1 MSKNVAVAAARDEKK
16 SRVDRILDSIE
27 RAGNALPHPFI
38 LFMILSGIIL
48 VLSLVMSR
56 AGVSVTALSATN
68 GGSETAETVFTI
80 QNLVTKDYLLNLVIN
95 FPQTFISFGPLKT
108 ALVVI
113 ISIAVAER
121 SGLLSAF
128 VRRVLLGA
136 SPTWMMLII
145 AFIAVN
151 GNLLADVAVVV
162 LPPLSGAIFA
172 AMGFN
177 PWLGITLSYIGA
189 TAANSASIVIT
200 STDINLAAVTQQI
213 TGNLGINAP
222 VNPLMNWYFI
232 MASTF
237 VITITMVVVS
247 KTIMKNKLPLRDP
260 NANLTGGGSTRISDS
275 QLTPAELKG
284 LRAAG
289 IFSLVYFA
297 LLAVMTI
304 PSGGILRSP
313 EGTILPASPF
323 LNGLVMIITLYFI
336 FAGIIYGKVSGGLKS
351 LQDLPD
357 MMAKGITDVSGFI
370 VIILSASIMI
380 QVFSDSHIGDMIGA
394 AGGQFLKDFNIGPT
408 AALVGLILITMF
420 SNLFVISGLTKWLL
434 FAPVFIPLFASI
446 GVSPAVIQMTYRIGD
461 AITNS
466 ICPMN
471 AMLGAIIGYYT
482 LWKPKGY
489 GKVGLGTIMVLA
501 LPYTMAIAVMLIL
514 QFLVWMLFGLP
525 LGPGAGAFM

>member
-1 MSKNVAVAAARDEKK
+1 MSKNVAVAAARDGKK

-48 VLSLVMSR
+48 VLSFVMSR

-162 LPPLSGAIFA
+162 LPPLSG
-172 AMGFN
+172 
-177 PWLGITLSYIGA
+177 ITLSYIGA
-189 TAANSASIVIT
+189 TAANSATIVIT

-213 TGNLGINAP
+213 TGNLGISAP

-232 MASTF
+232 MVSTF
-237 VITITMVVVS
+237 LITITMVVVS

-260 NANLTGGGSTRISDS
+260 NANLTGGGSTLISDS

-289 IFSLVYFA
+289 IFSLVYFG
-297 LLAVMTI
+297 LLAFMTI
-304 PSGGILRSP
+304 PSGGLLRSP
-313 EGTILPASPF
+313 EGTILPTSPF

-336 FAGIIYGKVSGGLKS
+336 FAGIIYGKVSGSLKS

-501 LPYTMAIAVMLIL
+501 LPYTVAIAVVLIL
-514 QFLVWMLFGLP
+514 QFLVWMLFKLP
-525 LGPGAGAFM
+525 LGPGAGVFM

>member
-260 NANLTGGGSTRISDS
+260 NANLTGGGSTLISDS

-434 FAPVFIPLFASI
+434 FAPVFIRC
-446 GVSPAVIQMTYRIGD
+446 SPPSECLLR
-461 AITNS
+461 
-466 ICPMN
+466 
-471 AMLGAIIGYYT
+471 
-482 LWKPKGY
+482 
-489 GKVGLGTIMVLA
+489 
-501 LPYTMAIAVMLIL
+501 
-514 QFLVWMLFGLP
+514 
-525 LGPGAGAFM
+525 